1 MRTLLLLAGLFPFA
15 TPLLAAEDFRVM
27 KLEQDVRTLERE
39 VQTLQRLVN
48 ELQQRARR
56 SDPMFELKND
66 STAQPMEADTPW
78 LKASAWNRV
87 KPGMSELEVIE
98 ILGKPT
104 ALRPDAN
111 DRKALL
117 YTLDIGTTSFLTGS
131 VAFDGGK
138 VVEIQKPTL
147 R

>member
-1 MRTLLLLAGLFPFA
+1 MRTLLVVCLLAFA
-15 TPLLAAEDFRVM
+15 GPLHAAEDFRVM

-39 VQTLQRLVN
+39 VQSLQRLVN
-48 ELQQRARR
+48 EMQQRARR
-56 SDPMFELKND
+56 TDPTFEIKGD
-66 STAQPMEADTPW
+66 SAATPAEADTTW
-78 LKASAWNRV
+78 LKAAAWNRV

-117 YTLDIGTTSFLTGS
+117 YTLEIGTTSFLTGS

>member
-1 MRTLLLLAGLFPFA
+1 MRIFLLASLLAFAGPLF
-15 TPLLAAEDFRVM
+15 AAEDFRVM
-27 KLEQDVRTLERE
+27 KLEQDMRTLERE
-39 VQTLQRLVN
+39 VQSLRRLVN

-56 SDPMFELKND
+56 ADPTFELKSD
-66 STAQPMEADTPW
+66 SAADPVEADTAW

-87 KPGMSELEVIE
+87 KAGMSELEVIE

-117 YTLDIGTTSFLTGS
+117 YTLDIGSTSFLTGS

-138 VVEIQKPTL
+138 VVEIQRPAL

>member
-1 MRTLLLLAGLFPFA
+1 MRTFLLAGLFAFA
-15 TPLLAAEDFRVM
+15 VPAVAAEDFRVM

-39 VQTLQRLVN
+39 VQALQRLVN

-56 SDPMFELKND
+56 TDPTLELKSD
-66 STAQPMEADTPW
+66 SAVQPIEADTAW
-78 LKASAWNRV
+78 LKAAAWNRV
-87 KPGMSELEVIE
+87 KAGMSELEVIE

-117 YTLDIGTTSFLTGS
+117 YTLEIGTASFLTGS

-138 VVEIQKPTL
+138 VVEVQKPSL

>member
-1 MRTLLLLAGLFPFA
+1 MRPLLAACVLAFA
-15 TPLLAAEDFRVM
+15 SPLSAAEDFRVM

-48 ELQQRARR
+48 DLQQRARR
-56 SDPMFELKND
+56 ADPAVGF
-66 STAQPMEADTPW
+66 DTDRAPPAIESEQAW
-78 LKASAWNRV
+78 LKASAWSRV
-87 KPGMSELEVIE
+87 RPGMSELEVIE

-111 DRKALL
+111 DRRALL
-117 YTLDIGTTSFLTGS
+117 YTLEIGATSYLTGS

-138 VVEIQKPTL
+138 VVEIVKPTV